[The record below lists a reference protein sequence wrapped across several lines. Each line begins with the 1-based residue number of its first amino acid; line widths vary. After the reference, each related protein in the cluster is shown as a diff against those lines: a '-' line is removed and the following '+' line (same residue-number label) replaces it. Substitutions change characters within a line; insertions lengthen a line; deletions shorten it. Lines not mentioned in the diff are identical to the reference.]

1 MKYGLTGCFTSIL
14 LIIAGSIIGPIA
26 YYFCGYICGIILEWL
41 IGNAITN
48 GLNYIF
54 DTTRFAPDMLPI
66 MCGTAN
72 VIASFFKTPSTS
84 SK

>member
-1 MKYGLTGCFTSIL
+1 MKDELTGCFAAIL
-14 LIIAGSIIGPIA
+14 TIVITAIVGPIL
-26 YYFCGYICGIILEWL
+26 YYFSGYICGMILEWL
-41 IGNAITN
+41 IGNAITG

-54 DTTRFAPDMLPI
+54 DTTRFVPNMLPL